1 MYGWTEFEAL
11 KMTIEDLI
19 PKEGLKEEKALMDKL
34 KKGEAVK
41 ALKTRRMT
49 KGGKPLDVWLTATVL
64 ADESGRPSE
73 IATTERDLAWF
84 PE

>member
-1 MYGWTEFEAL
+1 MV
-11 KMTIEDLI
+11 
-19 PKEGLKEEKALMDKL
+19 DKL
-34 KKGEAVK
+34 KRGEAVK

-49 KGGKPLDVWLTATVL
+49 KGGKLLDVWLTATVL
-64 ADESGRPSE
+64 TDESGRPGE